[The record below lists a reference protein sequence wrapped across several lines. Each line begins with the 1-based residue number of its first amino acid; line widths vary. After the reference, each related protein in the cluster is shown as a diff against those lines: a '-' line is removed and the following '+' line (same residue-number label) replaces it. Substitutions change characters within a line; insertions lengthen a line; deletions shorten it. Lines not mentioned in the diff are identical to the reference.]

1 MHEEIIEGN
10 LAKVLIPKNLNDL
23 TGNSPPI
30 YTIKSFGVP
39 GIKNNTNKVK
49 YSFFLFEN
57 NLLFS
62 IFSIFSL
69 DAKLY
74 IKSLPMVLTAK
85 KIIKLLMNAPSKNN

>member
-10 LAKVLIPKNLNDL
+10 LAKVLIPKNLNGL

-39 GIKNNTNKVK
+39 GIKNSINKVK
-49 YSFFLFEN
+49 YNFFSFEN

-62 IFSIFSL
+62 IFSILSF

-74 IKSLPMVLTAK
+74 IKSLPNVLTAK
-85 KIIKLLMNAPSKNN
+85 KIIKPLMNAPS